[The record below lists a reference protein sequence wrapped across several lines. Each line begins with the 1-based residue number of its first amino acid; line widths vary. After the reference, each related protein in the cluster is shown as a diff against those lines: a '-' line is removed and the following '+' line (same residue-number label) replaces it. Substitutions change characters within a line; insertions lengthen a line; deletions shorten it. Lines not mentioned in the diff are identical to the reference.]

1 MQLSHELLNVLPKNP
16 DNTRKND
23 YEKIRQNVFSRHKV
37 RGGVKKVISCSSGG
51 KIQSRVF
58 QGLYLIM
65 KFP

>member
-1 MQLSHELLNVLPKNP
+1 MQLSRELLNVLLKNP
-16 DNTRKND
+16 DNTRKNA
-23 YEKIRQNVFSRHKV
+23 YEKIGQTVFSRNKV
-37 RGGVKKVISCSSGG
+37 REGVKKVISCSSGS